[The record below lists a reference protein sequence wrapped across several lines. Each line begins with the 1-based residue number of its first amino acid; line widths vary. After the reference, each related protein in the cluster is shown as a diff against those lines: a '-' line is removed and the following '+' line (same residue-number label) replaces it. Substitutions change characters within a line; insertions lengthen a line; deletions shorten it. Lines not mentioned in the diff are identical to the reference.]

1 MGRPREVSVLPQA
14 LKAWRKERGWSQK
27 DLAFHATEKLPDG
40 DSISPTLI
48 ALVET
53 GERQP
58 SLRNAEAIAAAFGID
73 VAALAVVHVNGEVAA

>member
-1 MGRPREVSVLPQA
+1 MTVLPAA

-27 DLAFHATEKLPDG
+27 DLAFNATEQLADG
-40 DSISPTLI
+40 ESISPTLI
-48 ALVET
+48 ALIET

-73 VAALAVVHVNGEVAA
+73 VEALAVVLNGAAA